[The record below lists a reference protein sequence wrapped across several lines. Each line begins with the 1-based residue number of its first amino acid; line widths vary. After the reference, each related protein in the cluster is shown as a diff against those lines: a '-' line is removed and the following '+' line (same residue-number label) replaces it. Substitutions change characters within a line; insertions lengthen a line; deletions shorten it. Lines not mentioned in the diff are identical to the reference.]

1 MPLYTLTFIPPH
13 PLKKNRWEF
22 PVVLSHAVISF
33 VPMAHKGLIDEKSR
47 ARLHRGRELGIQEIL
62 NWFNKNEHHT
72 FLKLHTD
79 RVTKIGSV
87 MRIGKKKK
95 N

>member
-1 MPLYTLTFIPPH
+1 
-13 PLKKNRWEF
+13 
-22 PVVLSHAVISF
+22 
-33 VPMAHKGLIDEKSR
+33 MAHKGLIDEKSR

-95 N
+95 IRQVPSGG